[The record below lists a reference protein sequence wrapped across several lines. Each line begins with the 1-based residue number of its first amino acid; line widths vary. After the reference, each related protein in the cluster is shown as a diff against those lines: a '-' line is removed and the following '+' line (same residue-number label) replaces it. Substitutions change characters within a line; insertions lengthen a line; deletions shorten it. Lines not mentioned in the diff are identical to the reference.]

1 MAKFIC
7 PYPNIWFQI
16 WMKLYQEAKKRSIDV
31 SAIPMPPV
39 GTGWDLFND
48 FEKEELWHSTIDWAR
63 DNDIFDVLPV
73 MTDEEYYK
81 T

>member
-1 MAKFIC
+1 
-7 PYPNIWFQI
+7 
-16 WMKLYQEAKKRSIDV
+16 MKLYQEAKKKSIDV